1 MQPLLYPAPTNMRYQ
16 LLFCL
21 ATCAALVSC
30 RKDDTPAPSGGG
42 TPWMSHIAV
51 AVDSAFILAPNVVT
65 PNHDGINDVFHA
77 YGRNV
82 TAMSTM
88 VMFLNG
94 EPAFS
99 STSLYPVW
107 ADLDSTDLGR
117 YRVIIT
123 ATSTS
128 GVVLSATSYLD
139 VIDYGTST
147 CLPFQGLPVTGDQLD
162 PRLFGVTYG
171 TQDVFCE

>member
-1 MQPLLYPAPTNMRYQ
+1 MKPLLYPAPTNMRDQ
-16 LLFCL
+16 LLFYL
-21 ATCAALVSC
+21 ASIAVLVSC
-30 RKDDTPAPSGGG
+30 RKDDTPPPSGGG

-51 AVDSAFILAPNVVT
+51 AADSAFILAPNVVT
-65 PNHDGINDVFHA
+65 PNNDGINDVFHA

-139 VIDYGTST
+139 VMDYGPSA
-147 CLPFQGLPVTGDQLD
+147 CLPFDGLPVTGDQFD
-162 PRLFGVTYG
+162 PRLFGISYS
-171 TQDVFCE
+171 TQEVFCE